1 MTLGAHESKPDFFER
16 LIDQALGVDGAIAP
30 RLRSLF
36 EPAPQAAMAP
46 EWQEETSAP
55 DAMADAFQDD
65 SPLPPSSPRAAPVR
79 APQQDIAPPARDA
92 PPTPV
97 HEPQQDT
104 AASRREVR
112 PKTAKTARSR
122 APTPV
127 HEPQRDTAPP
137 ALEVPPRTATT
148 ARLRAPMP
156 VAGADEGEAPAA
168 ALPLPAHVE
177 AAVLLPHHVEI
188 ARAPPA
194 EPAPLPVSPTPAR
207 RRDRSAPAPALLPSR
222 SPAADAAA
230 SPQLVPDARMA
241 VERIFLTPPPA
252 SRQQRPDDRRDHDW
266 AEPAAP
272 TVNITIGRVEVRAVT
287 APAAKPR
294 AEARGPQPLGLDEYL
309 KRRGAR

>member
-1 MTLGAHESKPDFFER
+1 MTQAGHHTKPDFFER
-16 LIDQALGVDGAIAP
+16 LIDRALGADGGVAP

-46 EWQEETSAP
+46 AWQEETSTP

-65 SPLPPSSPRAAPVR
+65 SSLPPSSRRAAPVR
-79 APQQDIAPPARDA
+79 APQQDIAPPVRDA
-92 PPTPV
+92 PSTPV

-104 AASRREVR
+104 VPPAREVP
-112 PKTAKTARSR
+112 PKTATTARSR

-127 HEPQRDTAPP
+127 HEPQQDIVPP
-137 ALEVPPRTATT
+137 AHDAPSTTATATT
-148 ARLRAPMP
+148 ARRRAPMP
-156 VAGADEGEAPAA
+156 VAGADEGETPAA
-168 ALPLPAHVE
+168 ALPAHVE
-177 AAVLLPHHVEI
+177 AAVLLPHH
-188 ARAPPA
+188 ADTASAPPA

-207 RRDRSAPAPALLPSR
+207 RRDRSAPAPALLPSC
-222 SPAADAAA
+222 SPAADEAA

-272 TVNITIGRVEVRAVT
+272 TVNITIGRVEVRAVS
-287 APAAKPR
+287 APAPRPR